1 MVSVSGGTLRKQK
14 SGFNTRITDKHKLEN
29 AMKDSLFVEQQKD
42 GHFYLRWWIAEDQD
56 EGGLLGESLVSVLGS
71 LSHFEQDEK
80 IAMHVARV
88 NLGKLKSGEG
98 FYWETKGAALIAL
111 KAIKVAWKDADA
123 MKAKKANKAAMLARL
138 STVAEACANAG
149 ISAKE
154 AMDAVK
160 IAFSVK
166 K

>member
-1 MVSVSGGTLRKQK
+1 
-14 SGFNTRITDKHKLEN
+14 
-29 AMKDSLFVEQQKD
+29 MKDSLFVEQQKD

-56 EGGLLGESLVSVLGS
+56 EGGLLGESLVSVLDS

-80 IAMHVARV
+80 IAMRVARV

-111 KAIKVAWKDADA
+111 KSIKAAWKEMDA
-123 MKAKKANKAAMLARL
+123 MKAKKANKASMLSRL

-160 IAFSVK
+160 TAFGVK

>member
-1 MVSVSGGTLRKQK
+1 
-14 SGFNTRITDKHKLEN
+14 
-29 AMKDSLFVEQQKD
+29 MKDSLFVEQQKD

-56 EGGLLGESLVSVLGS
+56 EGGLLGESLVSVLDS

-98 FYWETKGAALIAL
+98 FCWETKGAALIAL
-111 KAIKVAWKDADA
+111 KAIKVAWKDAEAMEA
-123 MKAKKANKAAMLARL
+123 MKAKKANKASMLARL

-160 IAFSVK
+160 TAFSVK

>member
-1 MVSVSGGTLRKQK
+1 
-14 SGFNTRITDKHKLEN
+14 
-29 AMKDSLFVEQQKD
+29 MKDSLFVEQQKD

-56 EGGLLGESLVSVLGS
+56 EGGLLGESLVSVLDS

-98 FYWETKGAALIAL
+98 FCWETKGAALIAL
-111 KAIKVAWKDADA
+111 KANKVAWKDAEA
-123 MKAKKANKAAMLARL
+123 MKAKKANRASMLARL

-160 IAFSVK
+160 TAFGSK